1 MHIQVTVVNGCHV
14 VELAVLGSV
23 DFSDGSV
30 IVCGN
35 GSVVV
40 GVVAS
45 LVSVGVHRSSF
56 LLVPFP

>member
-1 MHIQVTVVNGCHV
+1 MHIQVAVVNGCHV

-23 DFSDGSV
+23 DLGDGSV
-30 IVCGN
+30 IVRGD
-35 GSVVV
+35 GDVIV